1 MIAAYTRIALR
12 LFFFW
17 MVMSGYV
24 SQETAD
30 TFLLDEEMIRAIET
44 TVGSI
49 SFALVELWHVLEAK
63 WKAATAAKE

>member
-17 MVMSGYV
+17 MVMRGYV

-44 TVGSI
+44 AVGTV
-49 SFALVELWHVLEAK
+49 SFGLVELWHILEAK

>member
-17 MVMSGYV
+17 MVMRGYV

-44 TVGSI
+44 TVGSV
-49 SFALVELWHVLEAK
+49 SFALVELWHILEAK